1 MPSYCTSF
9 VRLQTDDQTWN
20 SISLVLFLFLS
31 CGIFAKGTLL
41 RNKSPFKA
49 IFQTPNT
56 ALISLLISKE
66 SQRDRPTHPPKNNN
80 LNKTIVKASRISSTS
95 AGHLGTT
102 TPPLSSPTRFHT
114 QTQPR
119 LQVDASESI
128 GRRPVNGMRSLGN
141 ASATKTESETLRKQ
155 RLRSRLPSKFTE
167 KLTADTFGILPLSM
181 RQHNKYGIIIFDFH
195 AVENV
200 YISTIQENPTN
211 KIQFPLSCFSPSSIA
226 YFGLVSLLEP
236 V

>member
-9 VRLQTDDQTWN
+9 TRLQIEDQTWN

-41 RNKSPFKA
+41 RNKSPLKA

-102 TPPLSSPTRFHT
+102 TPPLSSPTRLHT
-114 QTQPR
+114 HTQPR

-128 GRRPVNGMRSLGN
+128 GRRPAKHRNEKPGQCKCHQNRIGDTPE
-141 ASATKTESETLRKQ
+141 ATTTL
-155 RLRSRLPSKFTE
+155 
-167 KLTADTFGILPLSM
+167 
-181 RQHNKYGIIIFDFH
+181 
-195 AVENV
+195 
-200 YISTIQENPTN
+200 
-211 KIQFPLSCFSPSSIA
+211 SPSVQVHRETYS
-226 YFGLVSLLEP
+226 
-236 V
+236 

>member
-1 MPSYCTSF
+1 MTIKLGIPFHWYCF
-9 VRLQTDDQTWN
+9 CFCPVR
-20 SISLVLFLFLS
+20 FLP
-31 CGIFAKGTLL
+31 KGTFL
-41 RNKSPFKA
+41 RNKSPFNA

-128 GRRPVNGMRSLGN
+128 GRRPAKHRNGKPGQCNCHQKRIG
-141 ASATKTESETLRKQ
+141 
-155 RLRSRLPSKFTE
+155 
-167 KLTADTFGILPLSM
+167 DTPEVTTPLS
-181 RQHNKYGIIIFDFH
+181 
-195 AVENV
+195 A
-200 YISTIQENPTN
+200 
-211 KIQFPLSCFSPSSIA
+211 SIR
-226 YFGLVSLLEP
+226 VHRETHS
-236 V
+236 

>member
-9 VRLQTDDQTWN
+9 VRLQIDDQTWN

-80 LNKTIVKASRISSTS
+80 LNKTIVKASRQ
-95 AGHLGTT
+95 
-102 TPPLSSPTRFHT
+102 FHVGRPSWHNHAPIEFSDT
-114 QTQPR
+114 HTQPR

-141 ASATKTESETLRKQ
+141 ASATETESETLQKQ

-200 YISTIQENPTN
+200 YISTIQENPTKTN

>member
-9 VRLQTDDQTWN
+9 VRLQIDDQTWN

-80 LNKTIVKASRISSTS
+80 LNKTIVKASRQFHVGRPSWHNHAPIEFSDTVPYTDATSASGGRFREHRTSTS
-95 AGHLGTT
+95 ERNEKPGQCKCHQNRIGDTPEATT
-102 TPPLSSPTRFHT
+102 TL
-114 QTQPR
+114 
-119 LQVDASESI
+119 
-128 GRRPVNGMRSLGN
+128 
-141 ASATKTESETLRKQ
+141 
-155 RLRSRLPSKFTE
+155 
-167 KLTADTFGILPLSM
+167 
-181 RQHNKYGIIIFDFH
+181 
-195 AVENV
+195 
-200 YISTIQENPTN
+200 
-211 KIQFPLSCFSPSSIA
+211 SPSVQVHRETHS
-226 YFGLVSLLEP
+226 
-236 V
+236 

>member
-9 VRLQTDDQTWN
+9 VRLQIDDQTWN

-31 CGIFAKGTLL
+31 CEMFAKGTLL
-41 RNKSPFKA
+41 RNKFSFKA

-114 QTQPR
+114 HTQPR

-128 GRRPVNGMRSLGN
+128 GRWPVKHRNGKPGQCKCHQNRIGDTPE
-141 ASATKTESETLRKQ
+141 ATTTL
-155 RLRSRLPSKFTE
+155 
-167 KLTADTFGILPLSM
+167 
-181 RQHNKYGIIIFDFH
+181 
-195 AVENV
+195 
-200 YISTIQENPTN
+200 
-211 KIQFPLSCFSPSSIA
+211 SPSSREHRETQSW
-226 YFGLVSLLEP
+226 YFWDPPIVSEATLQIRHYHR
-236 V
+236 